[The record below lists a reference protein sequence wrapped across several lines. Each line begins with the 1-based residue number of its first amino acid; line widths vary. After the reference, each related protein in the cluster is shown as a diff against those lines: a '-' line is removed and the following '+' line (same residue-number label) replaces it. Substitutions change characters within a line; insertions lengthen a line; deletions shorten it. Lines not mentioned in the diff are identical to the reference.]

1 MTLNREKVQKLV
13 ELNQKER
20 WNTKTCSQH
29 SYWERR
35 VKVMPIVT
43 YLIILNS
50 IELKISIPIL

>member
-1 MTLNREKVQKLV
+1 MTINQKL
-13 ELNQKER
+13 EKLNQKER

-43 YLIILNS
+43 YLTILNS
-50 IELKISIPIL
+50 IELKI